1 MKGHAVSVRV
11 VGERGLTRASIFEE
25 RRSLRTAAADPR
37 RDAGGVRVARSRLTV
52 AVAVSAA
59 VIAAASLAGCAA
71 DWTAPHPAPSLI
83 VAADA
88 GFLPPTP
95 LAPAA
100 TMTPSPGSWVGARPT
115 AGLRVVLLTMGDE
128 AATVTMTDA
137 VRTWA
142 REVGADLREVR
153 AGNDPIPA
161 ITQAIDM
168 HADVVM
174 SAGDALVDPL
184 AIVTASHL
192 DQPFLVLGG
201 ELAEPTQNVLAVDWA
216 GAGFRGEDLGQAAHH
231 DPASF
236 TPERCSNAVAAGV
249 AALLSGQNGVVVW
262 IP

>member
-1 MKGHAVSVRV
+1 MTT
-11 VGERGLTRASIFEE
+11 LDE
-25 RRSLRTAAADPR
+25 RRAAGSGAR
-37 RDAGGVRVARSRLTV
+37 RIDGDAGGVRPARLRPLPARPRSVTAGLAIV
-52 AVAVSAA
+52 VV
-59 VIAAASLAGCAA
+59 AASLVGCAA
-71 DWTAPHPAPSLI
+71 DWSSPHPAPTL
-83 VAADA
+83 VAAA
-88 GFLPPTP
+88 QPGFLPATP

-100 TMTPSPGSWVGARPT
+100 TMTPSPGSWLGAHPSR
-115 AGLRVVLLTMGDE
+115 GYRVVLLTMGDE
-128 AATVTMTDA
+128 AGTATMAEA

-153 AGNDPIPA
+153 AGTDPIPA
-161 ITQAIDM
+161 ISEAIGM
-168 HADVVM
+168 HPDVIM

-184 AIVTASHL
+184 AIVTASPL

-201 ELAEPTQNVLAVDWA
+201 ELAEPTENVLAVDWA

-236 TPERCSNAVAAGV
+236 TPERCRDAVDAGV

>member
-1 MKGHAVSVRV
+1 M
-11 VGERGLTRASIFEE
+11 
-25 RRSLRTAAADPR
+25 
-37 RDAGGVRVARSRLTV
+37 
-52 AVAVSAA
+52 
-59 VIAAASLAGCAA
+59 
-71 DWTAPHPAPSLI
+71 PHPAPTLI
-83 VAADA
+83 AAA
-88 GFLPPTP
+88 QPGFLPPTP

-100 TMTPSPGSWVGARPT
+100 TMTPSPGSWAGAHPSP
-115 AGLRVVLLTMGDE
+115 GFRVVLLTMGD
-128 AATVTMTDA
+128 APATATMTDA

-153 AGNDPIPA
+153 AGADPIPA

-174 SAGDALVDPL
+174 SAGDGLVDPL

-192 DQPFLVLGG
+192 DQTFLVLGG
-201 ELAEPTQNVLAVDWA
+201 ELAEPTANVLAVDWA

-236 TPERCSNAVAAGV
+236 TPARCHDAVAAGV

>member
-1 MKGHAVSVRV
+1 
-11 VGERGLTRASIFEE
+11 
-25 RRSLRTAAADPR
+25 
-37 RDAGGVRVARSRLTV
+37 
-52 AVAVSAA
+52 
-59 VIAAASLAGCAA
+59 
-71 DWTAPHPAPSLI
+71 
-83 VAADA
+83 
-88 GFLPPTP
+88 
-95 LAPAA
+95 
-100 TMTPSPGSWVGARPT
+100 MTPSPGSWVGARP
-115 AGLRVVLLTMGDE
+115 AARLRVVLLTMGDE

-137 VRTWA
+137 VRAWA

-216 GAGFRGEDLGQAAHH
+216 GAGFRGEDLGQAAHRRGRRAAQRAERRRRL
-231 DPASF
+231 DSLTPSLRRWRSPRGGAGGPTSPGCAVRPTPAQSP
-236 TPERCSNAVAAGV
+236 TRPR
-249 AALLSGQNGVVVW
+249 
-262 IP
+262 